1 MDTGKIFLGLL
12 TGVAIGATL
21 GILFAPD
28 KGSKTRKKIIRIKD
42 EYTDEVEEKIDDIVG
57 SITEKLDHLK
67 SEASRI
73 VQTGKNDAK
82 AVEDEVVSAVH
93 GKK

>member
-1 MDTGKIFLGLL
+1 MNTGKIFLGLL

-42 EYTDEVEEKIDDIVG
+42 EYTDEVEDKIDDFIG
-57 SITEKLDHLK
+57 GITEKLDHLK
-67 SEASRI
+67 SEASR
-73 VQTGKNDAK
+73 VVKMGKSEAK
-82 AVEDEVVSAVH
+82 AVEDEVAAVVH